1 MTLTKNI
8 KIDTSALNIITSLM
22 RLRIVWRGVGSLYQW

>member
-8 KIDTSALNIITSLM
+8 KIDTSALNITPPG
-22 RLRIVWRGVGSLYQW
+22 RLERGGECKRLS